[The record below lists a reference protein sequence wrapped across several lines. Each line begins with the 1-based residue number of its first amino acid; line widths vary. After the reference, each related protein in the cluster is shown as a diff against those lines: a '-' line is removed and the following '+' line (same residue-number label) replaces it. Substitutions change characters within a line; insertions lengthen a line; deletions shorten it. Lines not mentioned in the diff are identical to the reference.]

1 VTEPGF
7 ALSEPATPAVLAVVR
22 SRIAALIAEIGLDE
36 AAARDVLLAVVEA
49 CTNVIRHAY
58 GPDGGV
64 LHVQAFAAVDTLV
77 VTVRDEGS
85 GIVPVPDPPGHW
97 DGLGLG
103 LGLPLIAALAAQ
115 VEIETEARSG
125 TTLRLTFP
133 R

>member
-1 VTEPGF
+1 MTEPGF
-7 ALSEPATPAVLAVVR
+7 TLSEPATPAVLAVVR
-22 SRIAALIAEIGLDE
+22 SRLAALIAEIQLDD
-36 AAARDVLLAVVEA
+36 AAAGDVLLGVVEA

-64 LHVQAFAAVDTLV
+64 LHVQAFVAANTLV
-77 VTVRDEGS
+77 VTVRDEGG

-115 VEIETEARSG
+115 LEIETEARA
-125 TTLRLTFP
+125 
-133 R
+133 